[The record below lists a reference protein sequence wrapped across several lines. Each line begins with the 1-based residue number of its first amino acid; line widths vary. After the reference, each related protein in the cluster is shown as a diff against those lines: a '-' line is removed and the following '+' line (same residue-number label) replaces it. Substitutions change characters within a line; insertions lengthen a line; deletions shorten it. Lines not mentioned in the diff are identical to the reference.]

1 MAPVIKRVHP
11 DSIAFEVGLEEG
23 DRILRVNGRE
33 VEDQLDFRFHT
44 SGEEV
49 LELLVEKTQGE
60 LWEVEIEREPDEDL
74 GLILKDIV
82 PKRCPCKCIFCFMD
96 QMPSGMRPSLYLKDD
111 DYRLSFLYGNYITLT
126 NLTEKDWKRLEE
138 QRLSPLYVSLHATD
152 PQVRSFIMGTPKAA
166 RGYSCLKRLVSLGIK
181 VHLQVVI
188 CPGINDGEIFEKT
201 VRDVV
206 PLYPQV
212 ASIAVVPVGIT
223 RFRQGLYP
231 LLPVT
236 REYARDFVR
245 QASFIQKEISHKL
258 GSPFLFLSDEWYIK
272 AGLPFPSLD
281 HYGDLPQL
289 EDGVGMVPL
298 FLHEWRGLDFSELQT
313 PNDPFILVTG
323 EAFAPY
329 LASCIESSPLGE
341 RVSVVAIRNRLFGT
355 HVTVAGLLSG
365 RDIIEG
371 LKDAPHG
378 EVIIPSVVLND
389 DGLFLDDLTPKD
401 VAAALHKRL
410 WVVEATP
417 MSIVRF
423 FAANSVRPQA
433 C

>member
-1 MAPVIKRVHP
+1 MAPVIKRVYP

-33 VEDQLDFRFHT
+33 LEDPLDFSFHT

-49 LELLVEKTQGE
+49 LELLVEKAQGE

-74 GLILKDIV
+74 GLVLGGIV
-82 PKRCPCKCIFCFMD
+82 PKRCSCKCIFCFMD

-126 NLTEKDWKRLEE
+126 NLTEKDWRRLEE

-152 PQVRSFIMGTPKAA
+152 SQVRSFIMGTPRAA
-166 RGYSCLKRLVSLGIK
+166 HGYSLLKRLVSLGIK

-188 CPGINDGEIFEKT
+188 CPGINDGGVFEKT

-245 QASFIQKEISHKL
+245 QASFIQKEILHKL

-272 AGLPFPSLD
+272 AGLPFPPLD

-289 EDGVGMVPL
+289 EDGVGMVPF
-298 FLHEWRGLDFSELQT
+298 FLHEWRKLDFSGLQI
-313 PNDPFILVTG
+313 PNDPFVLVTG

-329 LASCIESSPLGE
+329 LASCIESSPLRE
-341 RVSVVAIRNRLFGT
+341 RVSVVAIRNRLFGA

-371 LKDAPHG
+371 LKDAPCG
-378 EVIIPSVVLND
+378 EVNIPSVALND

-401 VAAALHKRL
+401 VAVTLHRKLR
-410 WVVEATP
+410 VVEATP
-417 MSIVRF
+417 MGVVSF

>member
-1 MAPVIKRVHP
+1 MSPVIKKVYP
-11 DSIAFEVGLEEG
+11 GSIAFEVGLEEG
-23 DRILRVNGRE
+23 DRILQVNGRK
-33 VEDQLDFRFHT
+33 VEDQLDFCFLT

-49 LELLVEKTQGE
+49 LELLVEKAQGE

-74 GLILKDIV
+74 GLVLGGIV
-82 PKRCPCKCIFCFMD
+82 PKRCSCKCIFCFMD

-126 NLTEKDWKRLEE
+126 NLTKKDWRRLKE

-152 PQVRSFIMGTPKAA
+152 PKVRSFMMGTPRAA
-166 RGYSCLKRLVSLGIK
+166 HGYSLLKRLVSLGIK

-188 CPGINDGEIFEKT
+188 CPGINDGEVFEKT

-236 REYARDFVR
+236 REYAKDFVR
-245 QASFIQKEISHKL
+245 QASFIQKEVHHKL

-272 AGLPFPSLD
+272 AGLPFPPLD

-298 FLHEWRGLDFSELQT
+298 FLHEWRKLDFSGLQI
-313 PNDPFILVTG
+313 PNDPFVLVTG

-329 LASCIESSPLGE
+329 LASCIESSPLRGKA
-341 RVSVVAIRNRLFGT
+341 SVVPIRNRLFGP

-371 LKDAPHG
+371 LKDAPCG
-378 EVIIPSVVLND
+378 EVIIPSVALND
-389 DGLFLDDLTPKD
+389 DGLFLDDLTPQD
-401 VAAALHKRL
+401 VAVALHKKVE
-410 WVVEATP
+410 VVEATP
-417 MSIVRF
+417 VGLASIFSAKPVRLQT
-423 FAANSVRPQA
+423 R
-433 C
+433 

>member
-1 MAPVIKRVHP
+1 MALVIKGVFP
-11 DSIAFEVGLEEG
+11 NSIASEVGLEKG
-23 DRILRVNGRE
+23 DKILRVNGRE

-49 LELLVEKTQGE
+49 LELLVEKAQGE
-60 LWEVEIEREPDEDL
+60 VWEVEIEREPDEDL
-74 GLILKDIV
+74 GLIFEGIV

-96 QMPSGMRPSLYLKDD
+96 QMPSGMRPSLYFKDD
-111 DYRLSFLYGNYITLT
+111 DYRLSFLHGNYITLT
-126 NLTEKDWKRLEE
+126 NLMEKDWRRLEE

-152 PQVRSFIMGTPKAA
+152 SQVRSFMMGTPEAA
-166 RGYSCLKRLVSLGIK
+166 HGYDCLKRLVSLGIK

-188 CPGINDGEIFEKT
+188 CPGINDGGVFEKT
-201 VRDVV
+201 VGDVV
-206 PLYPQV
+206 SLYPQV

-245 QASFIQKEISHKL
+245 QASFIQKEAFHKL
-258 GSPFLFLSDEWYIK
+258 DSPFLFLSDEWYIK
-272 AGLPFPSLD
+272 AGFPFPSLN
-281 HYGDLPQL
+281 HYGDLPQW

-298 FLHEWRGLDFSELQT
+298 FLHEWRGLDLSGLQI
-313 PNDPFILVTG
+313 PNNPFVLVTG

-329 LASCIESSPLGE
+329 LASCIGSSPLGE
-341 RVSVVAIRNRLFGT
+341 KGSVMAIRNRLFGVQ
-355 HVTVAGLLSG
+355 VTVAGLLSG

-371 LKDAPHG
+371 LKDAPCG

-389 DGLFLDDLTPKD
+389 DGLFLDGLTPKD
-401 VAAALHKRL
+401 VAVTLHRKLR
-410 WVVEATP
+410 VVEATP
-417 MSIVRF
+417 MGVVGF
-423 FAANSVRPQA
+423 FAAKSVRPQA